1 MLSKKVNKIKEDI
14 KYLKN
19 IEGIYCKVSRVAN
32 GYDLL
37 YGRFWEGLS
46 KLENDINK
54 IKKEEEIDTNKIKKE
69 EEIQIKRHNRKQT
82 KLRLDYGY
90 TINTTP
96 KL

>member
-1 MLSKKVNKIKEDI
+1 MLSKKIDKIKEDI

-19 IEGIYCKVSRVAN
+19 VDGIYSKVSRVEG

-37 YGRFWEGLS
+37 YSRFWEGLS
-46 KLENDINK
+46 NLEKEINRIKEEEKIDINK
-54 IKKEEEIDTNKIKKE
+54 IKEEVKM
-69 EEIQIKRHNRKQT
+69 QIKRHNRKQT

-96 KL
+96 